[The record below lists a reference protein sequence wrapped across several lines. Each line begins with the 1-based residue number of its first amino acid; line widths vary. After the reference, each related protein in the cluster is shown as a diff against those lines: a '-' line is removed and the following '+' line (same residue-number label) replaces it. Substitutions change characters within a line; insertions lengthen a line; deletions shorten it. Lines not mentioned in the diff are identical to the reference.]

1 VNTASTSAILRLK
14 QVQELT
20 GLPRSSIYA
29 LMQRR
34 EFPAQIKLSQ
44 KSVGWSREEIQLWID
59 SRRRERDER
68 ASAGKAQV
76 A

>member
-29 LMQRR
+29 LMQRQ

-44 KSVGWSREEIQLWID
+44 KSVGWARDEIQQWID
-59 SRRRERDER
+59 LRRRERDER
-68 ASAGKAQV
+68 VGARPA
-76 A
+76 